1 MKRLATDYDRDV
13 QNIAEGKALRI
24 TGFLNADK
32 PSNWAILYL
41 KMKFKTG
48 EKKTQTKIATEMM
61 IFHLYPQNN

>member
-13 QNIAEGKALRI
+13 QNIAEGKTLRFS
-24 TGFLNADK
+24 GFLIWGI
-32 PSNWAILYL
+32 SGL

-48 EKKTQTKIATEMM
+48 EKKTQTKMATEMM